1 MTEVHPNHV
10 HPRSKRTS
18 KAEPYRAL
26 FKPLVPV
33 KAGKSQRRK
42 AETYRGARRKAER
55 GPRKSLQLLAIRT
68 VLGISRQ
75 EHDRRREEARKLLL
89 A

>member
-1 MTEVHPNHV
+1 MTETHPNHV
-10 HPRSKRTS
+10 HPRSKRTA
-18 KAEPYRAL
+18 KPEPYRAL
-26 FKPLVPV
+26 FKKLKPV
-33 KAGKSQRRK
+33 KAGESRCRNAK
-42 AETYRGARRKAER
+42 TYRGARRKAER

-89 A
+89 T

>member
-1 MTEVHPNHV
+1 MNEVHPNHV
-10 HPRSKRTS
+10 HPRSKRIA
-18 KAEPYRAL
+18 KPEPYRAL
-26 FKPLVPV
+26 FKKLKPM
-33 KAGKSQRRK
+33 KAGESRHRK

-55 GPRKSLQLLAIRT
+55 GHRRSLQLLAIRT

-75 EHDRRREEARKLLL
+75 KHDRRREETRKLLF